1 MRIKR
6 LFITAIL
13 SLIMASLI
21 AYGFSKWRESQIK
34 PPPPSVEVLP
44 NAVVVYCMHDVERG
58 PDCRKIEKLAHEVIE
73 ESFAKELE
81 DGKLAW
87 TLVNFE
93 HPINDFL
100 IEEYDVRKPTIVT
113 VDGRPGM
120 NRVWTNHQTKVWEL
134 LGDEKAVKEY
144 IQAEIKKA
152 LEATPPP
159 PVEDG
164 TK

>member
-6 LFITAIL
+6 LISPTVV

-21 AYGFSKWRESQIK
+21 AYGFSRWRESQIK
-34 PPPPSVEVLP
+34 PPPPSVEALP
-44 NAVVVYCMHDVERG
+44 NAVVVYYMHDVERG
-58 PDCRKIEKLAHEVIE
+58 PDCRKIEKLAHEVVK
-73 ESFAKELE
+73 ESFAKELD

-93 HPINDFL
+93 HPTNAFL
-100 IEEYDVRKPTIVT
+100 IKEYDVRKPTIVI

-120 NRVWTNHQTKVWEL
+120 NRAWTNHQTKVWEL
-134 LGDEKAVKEY
+134 LEDEKAVKEY
-144 IQAEIKKA
+144 LQAEIKKA

-159 PVEDG
+159 PVEDA
-164 TK
+164 K